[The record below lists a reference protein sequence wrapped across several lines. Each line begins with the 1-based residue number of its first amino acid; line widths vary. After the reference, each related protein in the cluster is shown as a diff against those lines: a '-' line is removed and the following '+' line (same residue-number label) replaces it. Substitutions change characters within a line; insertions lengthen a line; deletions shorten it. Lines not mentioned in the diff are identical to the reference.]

1 MGYFLGDG
9 GVQRGPFEIN
19 ELAAQGLRSDTLV
32 WKQGMPQWQQAGMS
46 PELQSLLQTYHQP
59 AQAAASVPI
68 AYSNMPTYQ
77 PAQSKKVLAGLMGIL
92 FGGWGIH
99 KFILGMPLAGFLQIL
114 ITIATCG
121 LGGLIGFIEGIIYL
135 TKSDEQFYYQYMV
148 QKRQWF

>member
-32 WKQGMPQWQQAGMS
+32 WKQGMPQWQQAGMI
-46 PELQSLLQTYHQP
+46 PELQSLLQTYQQP
-59 AQAAASVPI
+59 TQSAASVPI
-68 AYSNMPTYQ
+68 AYSNMPAYQ
-77 PAQSKKVLAGLMGIL
+77 PAQSKKVLAGVMGIM
-92 FGGWGIH
+92 FGGWGVH
-99 KFILGMPLAGFLQIL
+99 KFILGMPVAGVLQIV
-114 ITIATCG
+114 ITFATCG
-121 LGGLIGFIEGIIYL
+121 IGGLIGLIEGIIYL

>member
-19 ELAAQGLRSDTLV
+19 QLAEQGLRADTLV
-32 WKQGMPQWQQAGMS
+32 WKEGMPQWQAAGMI
-46 PELQSLLQTYHQP
+46 PELQSLLQSHPQP
-59 AQAAASVPI
+59 APTPQAVPV
-68 AYSNMPTYQ
+68 AYSTMPAYQ

-92 FGGWGIH
+92 FGGWGVH
-99 KFILGMPLAGFLQIL
+99 KFILGMPGTGFLQIF
-114 ITIATCG
+114 ITFATCG

-135 TKSDEQFYYQYMV
+135 TKTDEQFYYQYMV